1 MNADMLNALSERIIG
16 CAFTV
21 ANGLGS
27 GFLERVYEN
36 ALAHEL
42 RKAGFAVAQQQG
54 VSVIYDDVIVGEYA
68 ADLLV
73 EAAVVVELK
82 AVRALDDVH
91 QAQCMNYL
99 RATGMHLCLLLNFGR
114 PRLEIRRRPDA
125 EVAADVDDDGA
136 DRATTHLG
144 GDLFFCGEARE
155 ARRHGG
161 IGRLVVG
168 RRDLR

>member
-42 RKAGFAVAQQQG
+42 RKAGLTVAQQQG

-82 AVRALDDVH
+82 AVRALDDIH

-99 RATGMHLCLLLNFGR
+99 RATGLQLCLLLNFGK
-114 PRLEIRRRPDA
+114 PRLEIRRI
-125 EVAADVDDDGA
+125 V
-136 DRATTHLG
+136 HNL
-144 GDLFFCGEARE
+144 
-155 ARRHGG
+155 
-161 IGRLVVG
+161 
-168 RRDLR
+168 

>member
-16 CAFTV
+16 CAFAV

-27 GFLERVYEN
+27 GFLEKVYEN

-42 RKAGFAVAQQQG
+42 RKAGLTVAQQQG
-54 VSVIYDDVIVGEYA
+54 VSVVYDDVIVGEYA

-73 EAAVVVELK
+73 EAAIVVELK

-114 PRLEIRRRPDA
+114 PRLEIRRI
-125 EVAADVDDDGA
+125 V
-136 DRATTHLG
+136 HNL
-144 GDLFFCGEARE
+144 
-155 ARRHGG
+155 
-161 IGRLVVG
+161 
-168 RRDLR
+168 

>member
-16 CAFTV
+16 CAFAV

-27 GFLERVYEN
+27 GFLEKVYEN

-42 RKAGFAVAQQQG
+42 RKAGLRVAQQQG
-54 VSVIYDDVIVGEYA
+54 VSVVYDDVIVGEYA

-73 EAAVVVELK
+73 EAAIVVELK
-82 AVRALDDVH
+82 AVRTLDDVH

-114 PRLEIRRRPDA
+114 PRLEIRRI
-125 EVAADVDDDGA
+125 V
-136 DRATTHLG
+136 HNL
-144 GDLFFCGEARE
+144 
-155 ARRHGG
+155 
-161 IGRLVVG
+161 
-168 RRDLR
+168 

>member
-42 RKAGFAVAQQQG
+42 RKAGLTVAQQQG

-73 EAAVVVELK
+73 EAAVIVELK

-114 PRLEIRRRPDA
+114 PRLEIRRI
-125 EVAADVDDDGA
+125 V
-136 DRATTHLG
+136 HNL
-144 GDLFFCGEARE
+144 
-155 ARRHGG
+155 
-161 IGRLVVG
+161 
-168 RRDLR
+168 

>member
-21 ANGLGS
+21 ANRLGS
-27 GFLERVYEN
+27 GFLEKVYEN

-42 RKAGFAVAQQQG
+42 RKAGLTVAQQQG
-54 VSVIYDDVIVGEYA
+54 VSVVYDDVIVGEYA

-99 RATGMHLCLLLNFGR
+99 RATGMHLCLLLNFGK
-114 PRLEIRRRPDA
+114 PRLEIRRI
-125 EVAADVDDDGA
+125 V
-136 DRATTHLG
+136 HNL
-144 GDLFFCGEARE
+144 
-155 ARRHGG
+155 
-161 IGRLVVG
+161 
-168 RRDLR
+168 

>member
-21 ANGLGS
+21 ANRLGS
-27 GFLERVYEN
+27 GFLEKVYEN

-42 RKAGFAVAQQQG
+42 RKAGLAVAQQQG
-54 VSVIYDDVIVGEYA
+54 VSVIYDDVIVGESA

-99 RATGMHLCLLLNFGR
+99 RATGMHLCLLLNFGK
-114 PRLEIRRRPDA
+114 PRLEIRRI
-125 EVAADVDDDGA
+125 V
-136 DRATTHLG
+136 HNL
-144 GDLFFCGEARE
+144 
-155 ARRHGG
+155 
-161 IGRLVVG
+161 
-168 RRDLR
+168 

>member
-21 ANGLGS
+21 ANRLGS
-27 GFLERVYEN
+27 GFLEKVYEN

-42 RKAGFAVAQQQG
+42 RKAGLTVAQQQG
-54 VSVIYDDVIVGEYA
+54 VSVVYDDVIVGEYA

-73 EAAVVVELK
+73 EAAIVVELK
-82 AVRALDDVH
+82 AVRALDDIH

-114 PRLEIRRRPDA
+114 PRLEIRRI
-125 EVAADVDDDGA
+125 V
-136 DRATTHLG
+136 HNL
-144 GDLFFCGEARE
+144 
-155 ARRHGG
+155 
-161 IGRLVVG
+161 
-168 RRDLR
+168 

>member
-16 CAFTV
+16 CAFAV

-27 GFLERVYEN
+27 GFLEKVYEN

-42 RKAGFAVAQQQG
+42 RKAGLTVAQQQG
-54 VSVIYDDVIVGEYA
+54 VSVTYDDVIVGEYA

-99 RATGMHLCLLLNFGR
+99 RATGMRLCLLLNFGR
-114 PRLEIRRRPDA
+114 PRVEIRRI
-125 EVAADVDDDGA
+125 V
-136 DRATTHLG
+136 HNL
-144 GDLFFCGEARE
+144 
-155 ARRHGG
+155 
-161 IGRLVVG
+161 
-168 RRDLR
+168 

>member
-27 GFLERVYEN
+27 GFLEKVYEN

-42 RKAGFAVAQQQG
+42 RKAGLTVAQQHS

-99 RATGMHLCLLLNFGR
+99 RATGMHLCLLLNFGK
-114 PRLEIRRRPDA
+114 PRLEIRRI
-125 EVAADVDDDGA
+125 V
-136 DRATTHLG
+136 HNL
-144 GDLFFCGEARE
+144 
-155 ARRHGG
+155 
-161 IGRLVVG
+161 
-168 RRDLR
+168 

>member
-16 CAFTV
+16 CAFAV

-27 GFLERVYEN
+27 GFLEKVYEN

-42 RKAGFAVAQQQG
+42 RKAGLTVAQQQG
-54 VSVIYDDVIVGEYA
+54 VSVVYDDVIVGEFA

-73 EAAVVVELK
+73 EAAIVVELK

-114 PRLEIRRRPDA
+114 PRLEIRRI
-125 EVAADVDDDGA
+125 V
-136 DRATTHLG
+136 HNL
-144 GDLFFCGEARE
+144 
-155 ARRHGG
+155 
-161 IGRLVVG
+161 
-168 RRDLR
+168 